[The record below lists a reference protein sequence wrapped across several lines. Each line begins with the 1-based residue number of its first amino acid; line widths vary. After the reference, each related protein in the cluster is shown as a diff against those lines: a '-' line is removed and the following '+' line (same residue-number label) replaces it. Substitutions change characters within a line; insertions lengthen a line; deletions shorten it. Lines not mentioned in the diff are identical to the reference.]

1 MKPPDI
7 LTAIIPVVEAFEKL
21 GTHYYIGGS
30 VASSAYGIARAT
42 LDVDMV
48 SDLKTQH
55 VHSLVTMLEASYYID
70 EEMILE
76 AIKNRSSFNLI
87 HLDTMLKV
95 DVFIVKEGLYH
106 KESFKRRRKDTMDED
121 EASVEFY
128 LASPEDIILN
138 KLDWYR
144 MGGCISDR
152 QWHDVIGVLKVQQ
165 NLLDMEYLQYWASEL
180 ELTNLLKQAYS
191 DAGIK
196 PGQEL

>member
-7 LTAIIPVVEAFEKL
+7 LAAIKPVVEAFEKL
-21 GTHYYIGGS
+21 GVHYYIGGS

-48 SDLKTQH
+48 SDLKNQH
-55 VHSLVTMLEASYYID
+55 VHSLVTMLEATYYID

-76 AIKNRSSFNLI
+76 AIKNRASFNLI
-87 HLDTMLKV
+87 HLETMLKV

-165 NLLDMEYLQYWASEL
+165 TLLDKEYLQYWASEL
-180 ELTNLLKQAYS
+180 ELTNLLKQAYR